1 MHPKTRLMNLEGII
15 LGLAAFLCIGLFHPI
30 VIKAEY
36 HFGTRCWWLF
46 ALVGLTALTLSL
58 FTESTY
64 LSVLLGVFAFS
75 CFWSIHE
82 LFEQKKRVKKGWFPR
97 NPKRN
102 DYE

>member
-1 MHPKTRLMNLEGII
+1 MNLEGII

-46 ALVGLTALTLSL
+46 AFVGLVALTLSL
-58 FTESTY
+58 FTGSTY

>member
-1 MHPKTRLMNLEGII
+1 MNLEGII

-58 FTESTY
+58 FTGSTY